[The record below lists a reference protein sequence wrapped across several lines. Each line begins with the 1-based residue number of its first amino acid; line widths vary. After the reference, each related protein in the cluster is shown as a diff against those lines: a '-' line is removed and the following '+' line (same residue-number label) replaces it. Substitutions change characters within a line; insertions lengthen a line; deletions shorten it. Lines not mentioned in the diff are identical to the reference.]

1 MTGTGDDGG
10 SSIGG
15 LVGTHWYDS
24 SVISN
29 SYATGNVRG
38 EHFVGGLVG
47 LVWGGHIRTSYAT
60 GDVTGQGTCHD
71 TETYESAP
79 CTDAGL
85 ASGDLYENVTT
96 RIGGLVGG
104 NRGATIS
111 TSFASGDVTGMH
123 HVGGLVGENIGR
135 TIRATYAH
143 GDVTVS
149 GPTENTG
156 CDSDSNPGCR
166 IGGLVG
172 RNINGGAIINSYAIG
187 KPNVEAA
194 HLRVGGLAGESPTE
208 RLYGNTGYVDPGS
221 ITASYWDTETSEF
234 PVGVGTDDENNNRII
249 DERDLNARPPVFGET
264 AQDGV
269 SGKTTS
275 ELQTPTDYT
284 GIYATW
290 DDSPDLDL
298 DNADGDN
305 DHATGQDAPWYF
317 GEDDEYPVLKIDVD
331 LDGDVDQDDYDD
343 QAPGP
348 PNQRPTV
355 SISIPSSVTQPVNGR
370 TRVTPTVTASDP
382 DGSISTYEWTATG
395 GTFANAA
402 TRNATWT
409 APAEEATEQT
419 YTLTLTV
426 TDNGGKSSSAS
437 VDIRVIA
444 ANVNCRTITSIQV
457 ITSQP
462 KWQAVRT
469 VTHRGDRGP
478 TQTGR
483 LRSFDWDPPKDATDQ
498 PIGRFVNDTM
508 PGSCDLDRRR
518 RSRRTRADLHDRA
531 DVSLTTGVG
540 RTNR

>member
-1 MTGTGDDGG
+1 M
-10 SSIGG
+10 
-15 LVGTHWYDS
+15 GTHWYDS

-29 SYATGNVRG
+29 SYATGNVTG
-38 EHFVGGLVG
+38 EHFIGGLVG

-71 TETYESAP
+71 TETYETAP

-111 TSFASGDVTGMH
+111 TSFASGDVAGMH

-143 GDVTVS
+143 GDVTVT

-156 CDSDSNPGCR
+156 CQSDSNPGCR

-208 RLYGNTGYVDPGS
+208 RLHGNTGYVDPGS

-234 PVGVGTDDENNNRII
+234 PVGVGTDDENNNRMI

-305 DHATGQDAPWYF
+305 SPRRRA
-317 GEDDEYPVLKIDVD
+317 
-331 LDGDVDQDDYDD
+331 
-343 QAPGP
+343 
-348 PNQRPTV
+348 
-355 SISIPSSVTQPVNGR
+355 R
-370 TRVTPTVTASDP
+370 TRRGTSGKTT
-382 DGSISTYEWTATG
+382 ST
-395 GTFANAA
+395 
-402 TRNATWT
+402 R
-409 APAEEATEQT
+409 
-419 YTLTLTV
+419 
-426 TDNGGKSSSAS
+426 
-437 VDIRVIA
+437 
-444 ANVNCRTITSIQV
+444 C
-457 ITSQP
+457 
-462 KWQAVRT
+462 
-469 VTHRGDRGP
+469 
-478 TQTGR
+478 
-483 LRSFDWDPPKDATDQ
+483 
-498 PIGRFVNDTM
+498 
-508 PGSCDLDRRR
+508 
-518 RSRRTRADLHDRA
+518 
-531 DVSLTTGVG
+531 
-540 RTNR
+540 